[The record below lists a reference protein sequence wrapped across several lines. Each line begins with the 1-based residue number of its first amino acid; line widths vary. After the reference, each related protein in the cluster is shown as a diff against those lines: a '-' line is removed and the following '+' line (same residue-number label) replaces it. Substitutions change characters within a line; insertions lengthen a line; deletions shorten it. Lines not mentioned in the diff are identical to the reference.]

1 MQEAT
6 PQTTAATDD
15 DDARLEGLGY
25 TPQLNRVLGLFSN
38 FSVAFTYLSPIVGV
52 FSLFTIGLGI
62 AGPGYIWTLWL
73 PVGGMLLVALVFGE
87 LASHYP
93 ISGALYQYSKYNVG
107 RRYGW
112 FVGWFYGIA
121 LLVTVASVDTGVVVY
136 FSALMHNWFNWN
148 FNPASHVTIL
158 IVVLVLLA
166 IQSTLNITGAK
177 VMGRVAQFGVYVE
190 ILGTLGLAI
199 VLAIHGFHH
208 GVGYLFTTQGAQNV
222 KTNALGLN
230 FSGSEFGAL
239 MIAVLA
245 PVYIFY
251 GFESAGDISEETKD
265 AGRQVP
271 RAMRHALIWGGVA
284 SFIIIAALLL
294 SIPTKGGVAAAV
306 TGGVPYILAQLP
318 SGLQDFALLLLIFA
332 FFSCGSSVQG
342 AGSRLMFSYARD
354 GALPAAKSI
363 AKVHPRF
370 KTPVNA
376 LLAGAVI
383 TALFVL
389 FEFATPTH
397 NVQHPVV
404 HLPGQRQ
411 RAHLADLVRHQ
422 RHLPVVPADGDRGRD
437 RAGARLEAGG
447 QVHARPL
454 GVAGHHRG
462 RGVPAGH
469 VHRHGRADRPVEPA
483 RGAVQPRLDHARG
496 HGRRV
501 HRRRGPVP
509 ARAGRAGARPA
520 PARRRREA
528 GRAAVAGV
536 VEEKADGSP
545 PGQARWRGGESPG
558 TVRENLGFDLA
569 PEWRRGAERW

>member
-52 FSLFTIGLGI
+52 FSLFTFGLGI
-62 AGPGYIWTLWL
+62 AGPGYVWTLWL

-148 FNPASHVTIL
+148 FDPTSHVTIL

-177 VMGRVAQFGVYVE
+177 VMGQVARFGVYVE
-190 ILGTLGLAI
+190 ILGTIGLAI
-199 VLAIHGFHH
+199 ALAIHGFHH
-208 GVGYLFTTQGAQNV
+208 SVSYLFTSQGAQNV

-230 FSGSEFGAL
+230 FGGSYFGAL

-294 SIPTKGGVAAAV
+294 SIPTKGGIGAV
-306 TGGVPYILAQLP
+306 MTGGVPYILAQLP
-318 SGLQDFALLLLIFA
+318 AWLQDVALLLLVFA

-376 LLAGAVI
+376 LLAGAVV

-389 FEFATPTH
+389 FEFATPSH
-397 NVQHPVV
+397 NVNI
-404 HLPGQRQ
+404 LWFTYPGKVNV
-411 RAHLADLVRHQ
+411 LTSLISFGTSGIYLSFLLTVI
-422 RHLPVVPADGDRGRD
+422 G
-437 RAGARLEAGG
+437 AGIAR
-447 QVHARPL
+447 
-454 GVAGHHRG
+454 
-462 RGVPAGH
+462 
-469 VHRHGRADRPVEPA
+469 A
-483 RGAVQPRLDHARG
+483 RGWKPEGKFTL
-496 HGRRV
+496 GRW
-501 HRRRGPVP
+501 GWPVIIL
-509 ARAGRAGARPA
+509 
-520 PARRRREA
+520 
-528 GRAAVAGV
+528 AGV
-536 VEEKADGSP
+536 YLLVMFIDMVAPTGLSSP
-545 PGQARWRGGESPG
+545 RGELFNLDWITLVVMVIVFIVGAVLFALSRGG
-558 TVRENLGFDLA
+558 RELDQHL
-569 PEWRRGAERW
+569 RDDAEKPAALR

>member
-15 DDARLEGLGY
+15 DDARLESLGY
-25 TPQLNRVLGLFSN
+25 KPQLNRVLGLFSN

-190 ILGTLGLAI
+190 ILGTLGIAI

-208 GVGYLFTTQGAQNV
+208 NVGYLFSTQGAQNV

-230 FSGSEFGAL
+230 FGGSEFGAL

-271 RAMRHALIWGGVA
+271 RAMRHALIWGGLA

-294 SIPTKGGVAAAV
+294 SIPTKGGIAAAV

-318 SGLQDFALLLLIFA
+318 AWLQDVALLLLVFA
-332 FFSCGSSVQG
+332 FFSCGSLG
-342 AGSRLMFSYARD
+342 AG
-354 GALPAAKSI
+354 GGQPAD
-363 AKVHPRF
+363 VLLRPRRRAAGRQEHREG
-370 KTPVNA
+370 PPEVQDA
-376 LLAGAVI
+376 GQRAAGGRGGVGAVR
-383 TALFVL
+383 AVR
-389 FEFATPTH
+389 
-397 NVQHPVV
+397 VRHPNAQRADPLV
-404 HLPGQRQ
+404 HLSGQRQ

-437 RAGARLEAGG
+437 RAGARL
-447 QVHARPL
+447 
-454 GVAGHHRG
+454 
-462 RGVPAGH
+462 
-469 VHRHGRADRPVEPA
+469 
-483 RGAVQPRLDHARG
+483 GA
-496 HGRRV
+496 
-501 HRRRGPVP
+501 
-509 ARAGRAGARPA
+509 
-520 PARRRREA
+520 
-528 GRAAVAGV
+528 
-536 VEEKADGSP
+536 
-545 PGQARWRGGESPG
+545 
-558 TVRENLGFDLA
+558 
-569 PEWRRGAERW
+569 

>member
-121 LLVTVASVDTGVVVY
+121 LLVTVASVDTGVVGY
-136 FSALMHNWFNWN
+136 FAALMHNWFNWN

-158 IVVLVLLA
+158 IVVLVLLT
-166 IQSTLNITGAK
+166 IQSTLNITGAN
-177 VMGRVAQFGVYVE
+177 VMGQVARFGVYVE

-208 GVGYLFTTQGAQNV
+208 GVGYLFSTQGAENV
-222 KTNALGLN
+222 KTNTLGLN
-230 FSGSEFGAL
+230 FSGSDFGAL

-306 TGGVPYILAQLP
+306 TAGVPYILAQLP
-318 SGLQDFALLLLIFA
+318 SRAAGLRAA
-332 FFSCGSSVQG
+332 AARSSR
-342 AGSRLMFSYARD
+342 SS
-354 GALPAAKSI
+354 PAA
-363 AKVHPRF
+363 PRS
-370 KTPVNA
+370 
-376 LLAGAVI
+376 
-383 TALFVL
+383 
-389 FEFATPTH
+389 
-397 NVQHPVV
+397 
-404 HLPGQRQ
+404 R
-411 RAHLADLVRHQ
+411 
-422 RHLPVVPADGDRGRD
+422 
-437 RAGARLEAGG
+437 
-447 QVHARPL
+447 
-454 GVAGHHRG
+454 
-462 RGVPAGH
+462 
-469 VHRHGRADRPVEPA
+469 
-483 RGAVQPRLDHARG
+483 
-496 HGRRV
+496 
-501 HRRRGPVP
+501 
-509 ARAGRAGARPA
+509 
-520 PARRRREA
+520 
-528 GRAAVAGV
+528 GRAAG
-536 VEEKADGSP
+536 
-545 PGQARWRGGESPG
+545 
-558 TVRENLGFDLA
+558 
-569 PEWRRGAERW
+569 